1 MQPFLSLLFIRSADT
16 PDASPW
22 LPEPP
27 DVTAGQVAM
36 SPWGGWVLEKT
47 LKPMCPHIA
56 PSAHSCLW
64 THSPLSV
71 SLSLSLSLSHTHW
84 KWESGVRQDADS
96 HCAEKGWQAGVQMGF
111 YFVAQDLLESSPTSL
126 TEPPKASG
134 RQDLGRASHFS
145 PHVI

>member
-1 MQPFLSLLFIRSADT
+1 M
-16 PDASPW
+16 
-22 LPEPP
+22 
-27 DVTAGQVAM
+27 
-36 SPWGGWVLEKT
+36 GWVGPGEDFEAHV
-47 LKPMCPHIA
+47 PPHCPK
-56 PSAHSCLW
+56 C
-64 THSPLSV
+64 PLLLVDSFSSL